1 MPLTCFTEDEIV
13 DSGTADVNSRGAAY
27 IAQNRIG
34 KKIRWFVIDKDQE

>member
-27 IAQNRIG
+27 IAQKHKGKKVRWFIIG
-34 KKIRWFVIDKDQE
+34 KKQE